1 MPITKQE
8 IKEANAS
15 MKALKASTPAAIE
28 AYYDRKTR
36 KIVVN
41 LSNGMGLFFSPQD
54 AQGLEDATPAQLS
67 DIEINSSGFGL
78 YFPKLDAD
86 LYVPGLLDGAM
97 GSRKW
102 MAGWQSPLAGQAH
115 RRPRQRCP
123 RRPSPQVRHPLTP
136 GQSRKARMPV
146 GFVRCMDGWNSLSDD
161 IPSIHR
167 ILHNLKSPSHV
178 SHRLLLDTHDKIERR
193 GQRELCAFA
202 QDLRVP
208 IGPNLHPHEL

>member
-102 MAGWQSPLAGQAH
+102 MAARLGAQGGKARSLAKRTAARANGALGG
-115 RRPRQRCP
+115 RPR
-123 RRPSPQVRHPLTP
+123 
-136 GQSRKARMPV
+136 
-146 GFVRCMDGWNSLSDD
+146 
-161 IPSIHR
+161 
-167 ILHNLKSPSHV
+167 KSAT
-178 SHRLLLDTHDKIERR
+178 R
-193 GQRELCAFA
+193 
-202 QDLRVP
+202 
-208 IGPNLHPHEL
+208 